1 MMRAGKGGATVS
13 EIVAT
18 ARIYAILSVVCAH
31 LSYSDSI
38 VGDLFV
44 RLGTIGV
51 VVFLISSGYYFV
63 PAKFNSLTDLI
74 KSKAKSMCVPW
85 LALGSLVWVYNV
97 LLSSKFRSPVGY
109 LKWIFGNGTYLYYI
123 PVLLVCFL
131 ICYKLPR
138 RALLGLVIINVV
150 SVILTASGVLAPVID
165 ALHITS
171 YLNFFNWVGFFA
183 LGMLLRGIDEAKILS
198 CLKKI
203 RIPAIIL
210 FVMALVA
217 TMKLCDEFS
226 YFIYVS
232 IPYELLGALA
242 VFSVSTLPLVRIGVL
257 ARLSESTYAIYLVHM
272 ILIGLLDSVF
282 SRALVLQAVSS
293 AAIVAVAGF
302 VLLVGSVVSEK
313 IKLNGFYCLITGLR
327 TKK

>member
-1 MMRAGKGGATVS
+1 MMRAGKGRATVS

-31 LSYSDSI
+31 LSYADSI

-44 RLGTIGV
+44 RIGTIGV

-63 PAKFNSLTDLI
+63 PAKFNSLFDLI
-74 KSKAKSMCVPW
+74 KSKTRSICVPW
-85 LALGSLVWVYNV
+85 LALGSLVWVYNI
-97 LLSSKFRSPVGY
+97 LLSPKFRSPVGY

-138 RALLGLVIINVV
+138 RALFGLVIVNVA
-150 SVILTASGVLAPVID
+150 SVVLTASGVLTPVID

-183 LGMLLRGIDEAKILS
+183 LGMLIRGIDEAKILS

-203 RIPAIIL
+203 RILAIVL

-217 TMKLCDEFS
+217 TIKLCDDFIDCRKS
-226 YFIYVS
+226 YFAFLFLQFFRLHIDVT
-232 IPYELLGALA
+232 E
-242 VFSVSTLPLVRIGVL
+242 FTLNDFLNHQLHI
-257 ARLSESTYAIYLVHM
+257 
-272 ILIGLLDSVF
+272 IL
-282 SRALVLQAVSS
+282 R
-293 AAIVAVAGF
+293 
-302 VLLVGSVVSEK
+302 
-313 IKLNGFYCLITGLR
+313 
-327 TKK
+327 